1 MFNFEMQL
9 IDLETRNEVAR
20 VLKPIIDKQTETII
34 SNERNTK
41 YYDYLEKR
49 VAALEIVFE

>member
-1 MFNFEMQL
+1 MQL